1 MSPHGVSALFAT
13 AEMMTSQFEPF
24 DRDGFAILDHVLS
37 PDQVAELLEA
47 TRAYATGGSDGLL
60 DRRGEV
66 YGGRDLLWRIA
77 EVRRLAHSAELMAIV
92 EPILGPGAFAV
103 RGLFFDKTPSA
114 NWNLPWHQ
122 DRTIAVRRRLDVP
135 SFGPWTL
142 KGGIAHA
149 HAPAELLAR
158 MVTVRLHLDDCG
170 PESGP
175 MRVLPGSH
183 AAGNLDRGAIAT
195 WLARAGSM
203 AVECLVP
210 AGGAVIVRPL
220 LLHASA
226 SGTAPGHRRVIHL
239 EYAAEELP
247 GGLEWYSAESDWPV
261 FQDQA
266 GDSAEVPGVAGDEG
280 TSMLQDDGRDS

>member
-1 MSPHGVSALFAT
+1 MIAT
-13 AEMMTSQFEPF
+13 AELIARRFERF
-24 DRDGFAILDHVLS
+24 DREGFAILDHVLS

-47 TRAYATGGSDGLL
+47 TRTYAMGEHDGRL

-66 YGGRDLLWRIA
+66 YGGRDLLWRVA
-77 EVRRLAHSAELMAIV
+77 EVRRLARSASLMTIV

-135 SFGPWTL
+135 GFGPWTL

-149 HAPAELLAR
+149 LAPAELLAR

-183 AAGNLDRGAIAT
+183 AAGQVDPGAIAT
-195 WLARAGSM
+195 WSARAGSM
-203 AVECLVP
+203 AVDCLVP
-210 AGGAVIVRPL
+210 AGGAVIMRPL

-226 SGTAPGHRRVIHL
+226 SGTGQGHRRVIHL

-247 GGLEWYSAESDWPV
+247 GGLEWYTADSD
-261 FQDQA
+261 
-266 GDSAEVPGVAGDEG
+266 
-280 TSMLQDDGRDS
+280 

>member
-1 MSPHGVSALFAT
+1 MAVMAKTST
-13 AEMMTSQFEPF
+13 AWTHCF
-24 DRDGFAILDHVLS
+24 DKDGYAILDHVLS
-37 PDQVAELLEA
+37 PAHAAELLAA

-77 EVRRLAHSAELMAIV
+77 AVRRLARSADLMTIV

-122 DRTIAVRRRLDVP
+122 DRTIAVRRRWDVP
-135 SFGPWTL
+135 GFGPWTL

-158 MVTVRLHLDDCG
+158 MVTVRIHLDDCG

-183 AAGNLDRGAIAT
+183 AAGKLDPGAIAT
-195 WLARAGSM
+195 WSARAGSM
-203 AVECLVP
+203 AVDCLVP
-210 AGGAVIVRPL
+210 AGGAVIMRPL

-226 SGTAPGHRRVIHL
+226 SGTGPGHRRVIHL
-239 EYAAEELP
+239 EYAAEPLP
-247 GGLEWYSAESDWPV
+247 GGLEWHSADSD
-261 FQDQA
+261 
-266 GDSAEVPGVAGDEG
+266 
-280 TSMLQDDGRDS
+280 

>member
-1 MSPHGVSALFAT
+1 MT
-13 AEMMTSQFEPF
+13 AVAEPVTSWRERFQS
-24 DRDGFAILDHVLS
+24 DGFAILDHALS
-37 PDQVAELLEA
+37 PDRVAELLAA

-77 EVRRLAHSAELMAIV
+77 AVRRLARSAELITLV
-92 EPILGPGAFAV
+92 GPILGPGAFPV

-122 DRTIAVRRRLDVP
+122 DRTIAVRRRWDVP
-135 SFGPWTL
+135 GFGPWTL

-175 MRVLPGSH
+175 LLVLPGSH
-183 AAGNLDRGAIAT
+183 AAGKLAPGAIAT
-195 WLARAGSM
+195 WSARAGSM
-203 AVECLVP
+203 AVDCLVP
-210 AGGAVIVRPL
+210 AGGAVIMRPL

-226 SGTAPGHRRVIHL
+226 SGTGPGHRRVIHL

-247 GGLEWYSAESDWPV
+247 GGLEWYSA
-261 FQDQA
+261 
-266 GDSAEVPGVAGDEG
+266 DSG
-280 TSMLQDDGRDS
+280 